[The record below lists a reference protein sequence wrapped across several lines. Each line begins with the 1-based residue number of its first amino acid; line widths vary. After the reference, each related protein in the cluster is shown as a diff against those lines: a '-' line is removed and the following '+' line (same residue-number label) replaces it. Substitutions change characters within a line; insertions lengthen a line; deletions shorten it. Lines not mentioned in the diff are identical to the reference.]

1 MWLQYLTLV
10 GDLCEIATAAPP
22 AFLMVFRKRFFSFL
36 PPLSSGTRGGH
47 KFNSDTPQVTRA
59 YSSHKELVRI
69 GRNMLLE
76 DWPEGTLENS
86 KDDSPDV
93 MAREERGGERVT

>member
-1 MWLQYLTLV
+1 M
-10 GDLCEIATAAPP
+10 
-22 AFLMVFRKRFFSFL
+22 
-36 PPLSSGTRGGH
+36 H
-47 KFNSDTPQVTRA
+47 A

-93 MAREERGGERVT
+93 MAREESERERESHVAH